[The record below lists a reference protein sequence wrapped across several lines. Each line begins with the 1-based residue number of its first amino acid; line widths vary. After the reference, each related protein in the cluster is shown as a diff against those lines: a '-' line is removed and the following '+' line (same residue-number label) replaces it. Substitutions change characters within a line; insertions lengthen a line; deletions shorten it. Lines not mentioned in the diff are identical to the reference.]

1 MSYKFSIIIPTYNRA
16 NLIAKT
22 LHSVLNQSFSDFEV
36 IVVDDGSTDNTE
48 AVMSNFVSPK
58 VHYFKIPN
66 GERAKARNFGVKKSQ
81 GNFVTFLD
89 SDDLLMPHFFQEA
102 NDFLKKNPQ
111 AVFFSLGYQIISP
124 EGKIL
129 HKINQRKGNLAQK
142 LVTGNH
148 LSCIAVFVKR
158 EIVLENPFNEN
169 RDLSGT
175 EDYELWLR
183 LASRYPL
190 HYSNT
195 IVASIVNH
203 ESRSVLSINE
213 EKLLKRMFLLF
224 ECIERDSFCRNFYK
238 ISGIRSI
245 KAHSWLYVALH
256 LAMAQRK
263 KMAFKY
269 LLKAIYEQKK
279 VIFNKKT
286 FVILKKMLID

>member
-16 NLIAKT
+16 SLIAKT
-22 LHSVLNQSFSDFEV
+22 LHSVLNQSFEDFEV

-48 AVMSNFVSPK
+48 SVVADFISDK
-58 VHYFKIPN
+58 VRYFRIPN
-66 GERAKARNFGVKKSQ
+66 GERAKARNFGVRKAQ
-81 GNFVTFLD
+81 GDFITFLD
-89 SDDLLMPHFFQEA
+89 SDDLLMPHCLQEA
-102 NDFLKKNPQ
+102 NDFLQKNPQ

-158 EIVLENPFNEN
+158 KIILENPFNEN

-183 LASRYPL
+183 LASRYAL
-190 HYSNT
+190 HYKNT

-203 ESRSVLSINE
+203 ESRSVLGINE

-224 ECIERDSFCRNFYK
+224 ECIERDSFCKNFYK
-238 ISGIRSI
+238 TSGIKSI

-269 LLKAIYEQKK
+269 LLKAIYEQKE
-279 VIFNKKT
+279 VIFSKKT
-286 FVILKKMLID
+286 FVILKKILID